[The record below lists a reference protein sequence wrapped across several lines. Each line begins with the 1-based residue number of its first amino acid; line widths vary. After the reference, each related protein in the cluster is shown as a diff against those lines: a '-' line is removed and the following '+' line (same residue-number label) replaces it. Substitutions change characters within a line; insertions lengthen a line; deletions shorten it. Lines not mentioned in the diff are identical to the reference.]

1 MANPGELKRLKVVI
15 TNTDGSRKQNISLLI
30 SNMSIFED
38 IFKNTL
44 YGAVDI
50 IDSVDLLNGL
60 SSKDPLGKFGFQLLG
75 EEFLEID
82 YEVEGRPPVS
92 LRFAVYKIS
101 GIVNHDNNTKRTYT
115 LHFCSEEHLIDATN
129 VVMKGY
135 SQTHSDNIKSIANEF
150 LFLDKEGTPFK
161 GKRKKELLVQPTMG
175 LQRVVIPRLPPL
187 QACQFLAR
195 RSIAETTFTSA
206 TYLFFEN
213 MNGFNFCDIEYLIKT
228 GMEKIK
234 SGSFKNTKTSSED
247 YRYFFEKSVNNSDP
261 NSFRRE
267 FKTILQMSHKS
278 YFDTVEKLKYG
289 MFESDMIVYDFVNHQ
304 TLPSRYRFLDN
315 SDKTNNSTLTLGN
328 EAGKSVPEN
337 SITFMNSVISKD
349 DKDIKYSRMFVIPKD
364 LSSTNQDTY
373 LDKIYPARASYF
385 TRLAQNMYTLDTYG
399 DPLIRAGDV
408 IYLNIPAG
416 GFDASLNDTYQTG
429 YFLVCTIQHI
439 FTQNSYQTTMD
450 VYKNALGAK
459 VETTEEAQ
467 QTKVTATDA
476 TPLIQQYNS
485 DIEDPSAP
493 EAKPDDG
500 KTVINFFKGLIT

>member
-129 VVMKGY
+129 VVMKSY
-135 SQTHSDNIKSIANEF
+135 SQPNSENLKSLANEF
-150 LFLDKEGTPFK
+150 LFLDKVDTPFK
-161 GKRKKELLVQPTMG
+161 GKRKKDLMVQDTRGP
-175 LQRVVIPRLPPL
+175 QRVVIPRLPPL

-195 RSIAETTFTSA
+195 RSIAKDGEKSA

-228 GMEKIK
+228 GMQKAKANE
-234 SGSFKNTKTSSED
+234 FKGTKTDDSD
-247 YRYFFEKSVNNSDP
+247 YRYFFEKPTNNSDP
-261 NSFRRE
+261 NSYKRE
-267 FKTILQMSHKS
+267 FKTILKMEHKS
-278 YFDTVEKLKYG
+278 YFDTIEKLKYG
-289 MFESDMIVYDFVNHQ
+289 MFESDMIVYDFINH
-304 TLPSRYRFLDN
+304 TTIPTRFRFLD
-315 SDKTNNSTLTLGN
+315 STDKTNNSTLTLGN
-328 EAGKSVPEN
+328 AKGESVPEN
-337 SITFMNSVISKD
+337 SITFMKSVTSTD
-349 DKDIKYSRMFVIPKD
+349 DKDIKYSRMFFIPKD
-364 LSSTNQDTY
+364 TSQTEQNTY
-373 LDKIYPARASYF
+373 LDEIYPARTSYF
-385 TRLAQNMYTLDTYG
+385 TRLAQNMYTIDTFG

-408 IYLNIPAG
+408 IYMNIPQG
-416 GFDASLNDTYQTG
+416 GFDASKNDEYQTG
-429 YFLVCTIQHI
+429 YFLVCTIHHI
-439 FTQNSYQTTMD
+439 FTQNSYQTTLD
-450 VYKNALGAK
+450 VYKNAFGKK
-459 VETTEEAQ
+459 VETTQEAQ
-467 QTKVTATDA
+467 ETPVTTMYANRLSQQFDAHTQDA
-476 TPLIQQYNS
+476 T
-485 DIEDPSAP
+485 AP
-493 EAKPDDG
+493 DAEPDREQN
-500 KTVINFFKGLIT
+500 VIDFFKRFV